1 MRFTYIYRD
10 ASGAKQAGEIEAEDR
25 ADCFAKLKERGIVPV
40 NVREGDEVSAQTCI
54 GTALAGKQAL
64 LEVRRAGRP
73 INPAPFLRPRGEGNP

>member
-1 MRFTYIYRD
+1 MQINPSPSR
-10 ASGAKQAGEIEAEDR
+10 SGNHRGHIILLCTAGVFINFIGAHVARWLDLPLFL
-25 ADCFAKLKERGIVPV
+25 DI
-40 NVREGDEVSAQTCI
+40 I